1 MLLFLA
7 LRLTTARLD
16 SHTILIN
23 FTHAAII
30 ATINSDIQLHVR
42 RLKGSGILFRSHV
55 TTIMRHMIHGRV
67 CQVGGNE
74 LTS

>member
-1 MLLFLA
+1 MYTQFAFPSKLHRKLLPHA
-7 LRLTTARLD
+7 LT
-16 SHTILIN
+16 
-23 FTHAAII
+23 AII
-30 ATINSDIQLHVR
+30 ATINSAIQLHVK
-42 RLKGSGILFRSHV
+42 RLKGSGILYIFRSHV